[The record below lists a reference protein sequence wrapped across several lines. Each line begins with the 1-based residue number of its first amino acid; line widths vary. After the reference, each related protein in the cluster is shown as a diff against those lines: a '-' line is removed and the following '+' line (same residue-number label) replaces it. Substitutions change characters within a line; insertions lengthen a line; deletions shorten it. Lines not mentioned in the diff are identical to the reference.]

1 MNEMIIRLEMPQERR
16 QVEELVRD
24 AFWNVYRPGAMEHF
38 VLHRLR
44 AEPAFVQEL
53 NFVMVRGE
61 EIIGQNVFVRAE
73 FALDDGRSLP
83 ILAMGPICLAPAFQR
98 QGLGKQLL
106 DFSLARA
113 TELGYGAVCFEGNL
127 AFYGHSGFRP
137 ASTFGL
143 RYHGLPPEADASFF
157 LAKALKPGYLDGLS
171 GEYTP
176 PAPYFVYDREPE
188 AFAAFEATFP
198 PREKLLLPGQLF

>member
-1 MNEMIIRLEMPQERR
+1 
-16 QVEELVRD
+16 
-24 AFWNVYRPGAMEHF
+24 
-38 VLHRLR
+38 
-44 AEPAFVQEL
+44 
-53 NFVMVRGE
+53 MVRGE

-73 FALDDGRSLP
+73 LALDDGRSLP

-143 RYHGLPPEADASFF
+143 RYHDLPPEADASFL
-157 LAKALKPGYLDGLS
+157 LAKALKPGYLDSLS
-171 GEYTP
+171 GKYTP
-176 PAPYFVYDREPE
+176 PAPYFVCDREPE
-188 AFAAFEATFP
+188 AFATFEATFP
-198 PREKLLLPGQLF
+198 PREKLSLPGQLF